1 MRPPNP
7 RPMPDPSPSSRYR
20 DAGVDIE
27 AGAEL
32 VRRIAPLARRTF
44 DDGVLAGLGG
54 FGGLY
59 RLPDGLEEPVL
70 VCGADGVGT
79 KLLLAQRRGRH
90 DAIGIDLVAMC
101 ANDVLTHGARP
112 LLFLDYYACGRLEVA
127 AAAAVVRGIADGCRR
142 AGCALLGGET
152 AEMPRLYAAD
162 SYDLAGFCVGV
173 AERASLLPRPVAAGD
188 LLLGLDSSGV
198 HANGFSLVHDILE
211 DLPESDPEMIDEFLV
226 PTTIYAPY
234 LTDLLN
240 SGRVLALAHIT
251 GGGLDGN
258 VPRILPDGVRAAID
272 PASWKRPAVFDWLQE
287 RGRVDEAEMRRVFN
301 CGIGMVAAVRAADAE
316 PAAAELAAAG
326 MPARVIGEVVPGAG
340 PARVVYAEA
349 RP

>member
-1 MRPPNP
+1 
-7 RPMPDPSPSSRYR
+7 MPDPTSAPRYR
-20 DAGVDIE
+20 DAGVDLE

-32 VRRIAPLARRTF
+32 VRRIGPLARGTF

-59 RLPDGLEEPVL
+59 RLPAGLEEPVL
-70 VCGADGVGT
+70 VCGADGVGS
-79 KLLLAQRRGRH
+79 KLLLAQRRGRR
-90 DAIGIDLVAMC
+90 DTIGIDLVAMC

-112 LLFLDYYACGRLEVA
+112 LLFLDYYACGRLDA
-127 AAAAVVRGIADGCRR
+127 AEAAEVVRGIADGCRQ

-152 AEMPRLYAAD
+152 AEMPRMYAAGR
-162 SYDLAGFCVGV
+162 YDLAGFCVGV
-173 AERASLLPRPVAAGD
+173 VERARLLPRPVAAGD
-188 LLLGLDSSGV
+188 LLLGLDAAGA
-198 HANGFSLVHDILE
+198 HANGFSLIYDILDGCPGDE
-211 DLPESDPEMIDEFLV
+211 PEMIDEFLT

-234 LTDLLN
+234 LRDVLA

-258 VPRILPDGVRAAID
+258 LPRILPDGTRAAID
-272 PASWKRPAVFDWLQE
+272 PASWERPALFGWLQE
-287 RGRVDEAEMRRVFN
+287 RGRIGEAEMRRVFN
-301 CGIGMVAAVRAADAE
+301 CGIGMVAAVRADDAE
-316 PAAAELAAAG
+316 PVRAALAAAG

-340 PARVVYAEA
+340 PARVSYAEA

>member
-1 MRPPNP
+1 
-7 RPMPDPSPSSRYR
+7 MPDPTSAPRYR
-20 DAGVDIE
+20 DAGVDLE

-32 VRRIAPLARRTF
+32 VRRIGPLARDTF

-59 RLPDGLEEPVL
+59 RLPAGLEEPVL
-70 VCGADGVGT
+70 VCGADGVGS
-79 KLLLAQRRGRH
+79 KLLLAQRRGRR
-90 DAIGIDLVAMC
+90 DTIGIDLVAMC

-112 LLFLDYYACGRLEVA
+112 LLFLDYYACGRLDA
-127 AAAAVVRGIADGCRR
+127 AEAAEVVRGIAAGCRQ

-152 AEMPRLYAAD
+152 AEMPRMYAAGR
-162 SYDLAGFCVGV
+162 YDLAGFCVGV
-173 AERASLLPRPVAAGD
+173 VERARLLPRPVAAGD
-188 LLLGLDSSGV
+188 LLLGLDAAGA
-198 HANGFSLVHDILE
+198 HANGFSLIHDILDASPDVE
-211 DLPESDPEMIDEFLV
+211 PEMIDEFLT

-234 LTDLLN
+234 LRDVLA

-258 VPRILPDGVRAAID
+258 LPRILPDGTRAAID
-272 PASWKRPAVFDWLQE
+272 PASWERPALFGWLQQ
-287 RGRVDEAEMRRVFN
+287 RGRIGEAEMRRVFN
-301 CGIGMVAAVRAADAE
+301 CGIGMVAAVRADDAE
-316 PAAAELAAAG
+316 PVRAALDATG

-340 PARVVYAEA
+340 PAQVSYAEA

>member
-1 MRPPNP
+1 
-7 RPMPDPSPSSRYR
+7 MPEPTAASSRYR
-20 DAGVDIE
+20 DAGVDLE

-32 VRRIAPLARRTF
+32 VRRIAPLARRTH
-44 DDGVLAGLGG
+44 DAGVLAGLGG

-79 KLLLAQRRGRH
+79 KLLLARRLGRH

-112 LLFLDYYACGRLEVA
+112 LLFLDYYACGELEVA
-127 AAAAVVRGIADGCRR
+127 AAEAVVGGIAAGCRQ

-152 AEMPRLYAAD
+152 AEMPRLYAAGD
-162 SYDLAGFCVGV
+162 YDLAGFCVGV
-173 AERASLLPRPVAAGD
+173 AERARLLPRPVAAGD
-188 LLLGLDSSGV
+188 LLLGLDSSGA
-198 HANGFSLVHDILE
+198 HANGYSLVHQILD
-211 DLPESDPEMIDEFLV
+211 DLPEPEPEIIEELLS

-234 LTDLLN
+234 LLSAIN

-258 VPRILPDGVRAAID
+258 VPRMLPDGVRAAID
-272 PASWKRPAVFDWLQE
+272 PASWERPALFDWLAE
-287 RGRVDEAEMRRVFN
+287 RGRVGEDEMRRVFN
-301 CGIGMVAAVRAADAE
+301 CGIGMVAAARAGDAE
-316 PAAAELAAAG
+316 PLAAELEAAG
-326 MPARVIGEVVPGAG
+326 MPARVIGEIVPGAG
-340 PARVVYAEA
+340 PARVAYAEA

>member
-1 MRPPNP
+1 
-7 RPMPDPSPSSRYR
+7 MPDPTSAPRYR
-20 DAGVDIE
+20 DAGVDLE

-32 VRRIAPLARRTF
+32 VRRIGPLARDTF

-59 RLPDGLEEPVL
+59 RLPAGLEEPVL
-70 VCGADGVGT
+70 VCGADGVGS
-79 KLLLAQRRGRH
+79 KLLLAQRRGRR
-90 DAIGIDLVAMC
+90 DTIGIDLVAMC

-112 LLFLDYYACGRLEVA
+112 LLFLDYYACGRLDA
-127 AAAAVVRGIADGCRR
+127 AEAAEVVRGIAAGCRQ

-152 AEMPRLYAAD
+152 AEMPRMYAAGR
-162 SYDLAGFCVGV
+162 YDLAGFCVGV
-173 AERASLLPRPVAAGD
+173 VERARLLPRPVAAGD
-188 LLLGLDSSGV
+188 LLLGLDAAGA
-198 HANGFSLVHDILE
+198 HANGFSLIHDILDASPDVE
-211 DLPESDPEMIDEFLV
+211 PEMIDEFLT

-234 LTDLLN
+234 LRDVLA

-258 VPRILPDGVRAAID
+258 LPRILPDGTRAAID
-272 PASWKRPAVFDWLQE
+272 PASWERPALFGWLQQ
-287 RGRVDEAEMRRVFN
+287 RGRIGEAEMRRVFN
-301 CGIGMVAAVRAADAE
+301 CGIGMVAAVRADDAE
-316 PAAAELAAAG
+316 PVLAALDAAG

-340 PARVVYAEA
+340 PAQVSYAEA

>member
-1 MRPPNP
+1 
-7 RPMPDPSPSSRYR
+7 MPDPTSSPRYR
-20 DAGVDIE
+20 EAGVDLE

-112 LLFLDYYACGRLEVA
+112 LLFLDYYACGRLDVE
-127 AAAAVVRGIADGCRR
+127 AAAAVVGGIADGCRR

-152 AEMPRLYAAD
+152 AEMPRLYAD
-162 SYDLAGFCVGV
+162 GGYELAGFCVGAV
-173 AERASLLPRPVAAGD
+173 ARARLLPRPVAPGD
-188 LLLGLDSSGV
+188 LLLGLDASGV
-198 HANGFSLVHDILE
+198 HANGFSLIHSIL
-211 DLPESDPEMIDEFLV
+211 DGLPGPDPEMIDEFLV

-234 LTDLLN
+234 LMEIID

-258 VPRILPDGVRAAID
+258 VPRILPEGTRAAID
-272 PASWKRPAVFDWLQE
+272 PASWERPAVFDWLAE
-287 RGRVDEAEMRRVFN
+287 RGRVGAAEMRRVFN
-301 CGIGMVAAVRAADAE
+301 CGIGMVAAVRAADAG
-316 PAAAELAAAG
+316 PVAAELDAAG
-326 MPARVIGEVVPGAG
+326 MPARVIGEVVPGDG
-340 PARVVYAEA
+340 PAAVAYAEA